1 MGRDR
6 SSISALFTFEG
17 RGLGVDE
24 GALRMMEVM
33 QVIKEEG
40 SRDMIFL
47 RWGLVLPSV
56 GMYRY
61 IRSDTSLEGSSS
73 NSSKL
78 TRTTTKQ
85 QQ

>member
-17 RGLGVDE
+17 QELGVD
-24 GALRMMEVM
+24 GGVLRMMEVM

-56 GMYRY
+56 GMDRY
-61 IRSDTSLEGSSS
+61 IMSYISLGNRSS
-73 NSSKL
+73 NSS
-78 TRTTTKQ
+78 
-85 QQ
+85 